1 MILACQPDVFYK
13 IHATGQGECT
23 AVSKKHSWTS
33 GRMVV
38 KKQKTD
44 KTPSIVEKYDGFNEA
59 VKWTG

>member
-1 MILACQPDVFYK
+1 MFFTKFMQP
-13 IHATGQGECT
+13 ARGGECT

>member
-1 MILACQPDVFYK
+1 MFFTKFMQP
-13 IHATGQGECT
+13 ARGECT
-23 AVSKKHSWTS
+23 AVSKKNSWTS

-44 KTPSIVEKYDGFNEA
+44 KTPPIVEKYDGFNEA